1 MKDKTALEK
10 AVDELNGKYAFVDN
24 DGAALIIKEQPIPGS
39 QQLKLS
45 FCSLRSRLQTHA
57 NDTILDNDRRRT
69 KAEVWMQSPQR
80 RQYEDIVFN
89 PSWSGNPYA
98 TKDELRPYN
107 MWQGFAVEPRQG
119 DCHLFTQHIN
129 EVLCSGVPEYHRYFW
144 DWLADMFQNPGGDI
158 PEVAPVLKGDKG
170 CGKGTFFDAI
180 SALLGVHAL
189 HVHGP
194 KQLLGRFNG
203 HIAEKICILADEAL
217 WQQKN
222 KQVEGVLKGMIT
234 DKQIAI
240 EKKGIDTIYVD
251 NHIRIIF
258 ASNDDGVVPATLG
271 ERRFF
276 VLDCSPK
283 HVGDT
288 PYFGA
293 IREEL
298 KNGGLQA
305 LLYELLHREIKSNL
319 RLAPKTVGLWDEIT
333 RSFSPEMSFFCHLL
347 ETDILTDEPQ
357 EIKKTTLYTEYANFI
372 RSSRVMKS
380 DTVFS
385 RRVKDAFPGLKDRRT
400 MAGGSSKRYWVWDF
414 PSRDDARKMFLA
426 GCGWNGPSPWGG
438 NGGS

>member
-1 MKDKTALEK
+1 MSTTNEIEK
-10 AVDELNGKYAFVDN
+10 AVAELNQRYAFVDN
-24 DGAALIIKEQPIPGS
+24 NGAALIIKETPLAGS
-39 QQLKLS
+39 QQLKIS
-45 FCSLRSRLQTHA
+45 FCTLQSRLHTYA
-57 NDTILDNDRRRT
+57 NDTVLDKDRRRT
-69 KAEVWMQSPQR
+69 KAEIWMQSPQR

-89 PSWSGNPYA
+89 PKWCGNPYA
-98 TKDELRPYN
+98 TKDDPRPYN
-107 MWQGFAVEPRQG
+107 MWQGFAVEPRPG
-119 DCHLFTQHIN
+119 DCHLFTEHVN
-129 EVLCSGVPEYHRYFW
+129 EVICSNIPEYSCYFW

-180 SALLGVHAL
+180 TALLGVHAL
-189 HVHGP
+189 HVHGA

-203 HIAEKICILADEAL
+203 HMAEKICILADEAL

-305 LLYELLHREIKSNL
+305 LLHNLLHREIKSNL

-333 RSFSPEMSFFCHLL
+333 RSFSPEMAFFLHLL

-357 EIKKTTLYTEYANFI
+357 EIKKTTVYTEYANFV
-372 RSSRVMKS
+372 RNSRVSKS
-380 DTVFS
+380 QTVFS
-385 RRVKDAFPGLKDRRT
+385 RCVKDAFPGIQDRRI
-400 MAGGSSKRYWVWDF
+400 MDDGRRFWVWDA
-414 PSRDDARKMFLA
+414 PCRDEARKMFLA
-426 GCGWNGPSPWGG
+426 GCGWTGPSPWGG
-438 NGGS
+438 NSGN